1 MDSSILSEIIGGI
14 VAIVL
19 AVIAYLE
26 KRKVKQ
32 KDAQIASLQEEK
44 KSSDLRLNLVD
55 KILDIALLGKIQ
67 DAVKV
72 IFEETKADRFLI
84 LVAINGKV
92 NFNVVSVIYEQ
103 HKDTNYRGNA
113 IARYRNLEIDEDY
126 RAMLKD
132 AEAKSCI
139 EVNVD
144 EMRDCLLKRIYQVEG
159 VKHSNVRHLLRL
171 PIDSDNDVLVYS
183 SVATHDNEIFN
194 VLEKTIFLTQ
204 YNSTIIPSLRH
215 MISEF

>member
-1 MDSSILSEIIGGI
+1 MDSSILSELIGGI

-44 KSSDLRLNLVD
+44 KSSELRLNLVD

-67 DAVKV
+67 DAVK
-72 IFEETKADRFLI
+72 IMFNETKADRFLI

-103 HKDTNYRGNA
+103 HKDSEYRGNA
-113 IARYRNLEIDEDY
+113 IARYKNLEIDEDY
-126 RAMLKD
+126 RIMLKN
-132 AEAKSCI
+132 AEVNSFIEI
-139 EVNVD
+139 EV
-144 EMRDCLLKRIYQVEG
+144 ETMRDCLLKRIYQVEG
-159 VKHSNVRHLLRL
+159 IKHSKVRHLLRL
-171 PIDSDNDVLVYS
+171 PIDDDNDVLIYS
-183 SVATHDNEIFN
+183 SVATHENEYFN

-204 YNSTIIPSLRH
+204 YNATVIPSIRQ
-215 MISEF
+215 MINEF